1 MPSAVG
7 TEGGSEGTG
16 ADATAGSDV
25 LLPRLSEK
33 WDEGK
38 VTQTKKKLVER
49 QETPVPR
56 AA

>member
-38 VTQTKKKLVER
+38 VT
-49 QETPVPR
+49 
-56 AA
+56 